1 MAEKVKKNEQSE
13 MSHVNRYTMTVDIN
27 GYKYNHGYG
36 TRMEYTELSD
46 YWNNSY
52 PVRVLKIQI
61 PFTDVQGIVHS
72 EKKNVNNRPMYDI
85 NIMVKPLDKDGF
97 QNKPF
102 VDGAFKGIMKDGD
115 YTNDVNQEFKPDSRM
130 LTRELGEVEV
140 EMVFYLYKEEELKYS
155 QGEINLVMN
164 NPTLS
169 QAWLSGFSM
178 SNPGMKAICSKFEH
192 NPPMGMLVIPP
203 SGYPDFMQFLDD
215 EAGFFNTPYMDFIE
229 HGVYFLLNRDN
240 DVKCKNAKLEYMIT
254 FTVGRNPEKP
264 VDKYIRKLDEMNY
277 EMSVSAAD
285 LNITVSNNKSFGQSI
300 KFIPPS
306 GQGQRSD
313 RGLSRN
319 YDVVFKTTEVPHIQM
334 LENPVYENIEIN
346 LNNNCVNFVTPLTKF
361 SIMDSV
367 GKPRIYRVSGKQTT
381 IVAGQYSTTK
391 IKGFRL
397 IKDAAPAGGQ
407 QAPK

>member
-1 MAEKVKKNEQSE
+1 MAEKVKQTEQFP

-27 GYKYNHGYG
+27 GFKYLHEAG
-36 TRMEYTELSD
+36 TRMEYTEVSD

-52 PVRVLKIQI
+52 PVRILKIEI
-61 PFTDVQGIVHS
+61 PYTDVQAIVHS
-72 EKKNVNNRPMYDI
+72 QKKNVYNRPMYDI
-85 NIMVKPLDKDGF
+85 NIMVKPMDKDGF

-102 VDGAFKGIMKDGD
+102 VDGVFKAIMKDGD
-115 YTNDVNQEFKPDSRM
+115 YTNDINEELKPNSRM
-130 LTRELGEVEV
+130 VEREVGEVEI

-155 QGEINLVMN
+155 QGEINFVMN

-215 EAGFFNTPYMDFIE
+215 EAGFFSTPYMDFIE
-229 HGVYFLLNRDN
+229 CGVYFLLNRDN
-240 DVKCKNAKLEYMIT
+240 DVQCKCKQLEYMIT
-254 FTVGRNPEKP
+254 FTVGRNPSKM
-264 VDKYIRKLDEMNY
+264 VDKFIRKLDEYNY
-277 EMSVSAAD
+277 EMSVGAPD
-285 LNITVSNNKSFGQSI
+285 LKITVSNSKSFGRSV

-319 YDVVFKTTEVPHIQM
+319 YDVVFKTTEVPHIM
-334 LENPVYENIEIN
+334 MMENPVYENIEIN
-346 LNNNCVNFVTPLTKF
+346 LNNNSVNFVTPLTKF

-381 IVAGQYSTTK
+381 VVAGQYSMTK
-391 IKGFRL
+391 LKGFRL
-397 IKDAAPAGGQ
+397 VKEGVN
-407 QAPK
+407 

>member
-1 MAEKVKKNEQSE
+1 MAEKVKQTEQFP

-27 GYKYNHGYG
+27 GFKYLHEAG
-36 TRMEYTELSD
+36 TRMEYTEVSD

-52 PVRVLKIQI
+52 PVRILKIEI
-61 PFTDVQGIVHS
+61 PYTDVQAIVHS
-72 EKKNVNNRPMYDI
+72 QKKNVYNRPMYDI
-85 NIMVKPLDKDGF
+85 NIMVKPMDKDGF

-102 VDGAFKGIMKDGD
+102 VDGVFKAIMKDGD
-115 YTNDVNQEFKPDSRM
+115 YTNDINEELKPNSRM
-130 LTRELGEVEV
+130 VEREVGEVEI

-155 QGEINLVMN
+155 QGEINFVMN

-215 EAGFFNTPYMDFIE
+215 EAGFFSTPYMDFIE
-229 HGVYFLLNRDN
+229 CGIYFLLNRDN
-240 DVKCKNAKLEYMIT
+240 DIQCKCKQLEYMIT
-254 FTVGRNPEKP
+254 FTVGRNPSKM
-264 VDKYIRKLDEMNY
+264 VDKFIRKLDEYNY
-277 EMSVSAAD
+277 EMSVGAPD
-285 LNITVSNNKSFGQSI
+285 LKITVSNSKSFGRSV

-306 GQGQRSD
+306 GQGQRSN

-319 YDVVFKTTEVPHIQM
+319 YDVVFKTTEVPHIM
-334 LENPVYENIEIN
+334 MMENPVYENIEIN
-346 LNNNCVNFVTPLTKF
+346 LNNNSVNFVTPLTKF

-381 IVAGQYSTTK
+381 IVAGQYSMTK
-391 IKGFRL
+391 LKGFRL
-397 IKDAAPAGGQ
+397 VKEGVN
-407 QAPK
+407 